1 MAAKIWKRETIETCL
16 EIEGTLDKA
25 IAELEE
31 YKRDHPDHKNFM
43 IEKDGDYED
52 WYYILTAERLETETE
67 FIKRMKRL
75 ESSKRAKMT
84 AKEKKEERERAE
96 YERLKTIYGKLERA
110 GSQLNGSEPP
120 PLKRKV
126 PGSNPCELS
135 MIKSEDVK
143 KVIAEISSLTKIS
156 AGKMSKSDNYE
167 MVEYVQLDQ
176 VLKVIKDNEETK
188 GIHQSF

>member
-110 GSQLNGSEPP
+110 GS
-120 PLKRKV
+120 
-126 PGSNPCELS
+126 
-135 MIKSEDVK
+135 
-143 KVIAEISSLTKIS
+143 
-156 AGKMSKSDNYE
+156 
-167 MVEYVQLDQ
+167 
-176 VLKVIKDNEETK
+176 
-188 GIHQSF
+188 